1 VIPALRERDII
12 KNGKRLALA
21 CDEVIIMN
29 DGVLGQLTIFSK
41 SAWYWLLLV
50 LTGLSFEGVA
60 LYYQYVLELMP
71 CVMCIQVRIWMMALI
86 LVALAAIWV
95 RRNAF
100 MNLLAHMLTV
110 VIAIGLLERS
120 YQLLG
125 TERGFTFS
133 NCGLDLG
140 MPAWFALDAWFPAL
154 FQVQTSCGYTPEL
167 LFGVTMAEALI
178 VFSAVFLVWSA
189 GMVVLT
195 LLGFWFV
202 VPDPDT
208 GNVA

>member
-1 VIPALRERDII
+1 MQVGMCD
-12 KNGKRLALA
+12 RL
-21 CDEVIIMN
+21 
-29 DGVLGQLTIFSK
+29 TTFSK
-41 SAWYWLLLV
+41 SAWYWMLLV
-50 LTGLSFEGVA
+50 LVGLSLEGVA
-60 LYYQYVLELMP
+60 LYYQYVLEEMP
-71 CVMCIQVRIWMMALI
+71 CVLCIQVRIWVMALI
-86 LVALAAIWV
+86 FVALTAIWM

-133 NCGLDLG
+133 DCGMDLG

-167 LFGVTMAEALI
+167 LFGITMAEALI
-178 VFSAVFLVWSA
+178 VVSAIFLLWSA

-195 LLGFWFV
+195 LLGFQSV
-202 VPDPDT
+202 TSDPGT
-208 GNVA
+208 GRLS

>member
-1 VIPALRERDII
+1 
-12 KNGKRLALA
+12 
-21 CDEVIIMN
+21 MN
-29 DGVLGQLTIFSK
+29 DGVLGRLTIFSK

-50 LTGLSFEGVA
+50 LTGLLFEGVA
-60 LYYQYVLELMP
+60 LYYQYVLEALP
-71 CVMCIQVRIWMMALI
+71 CVLCIQVRIWVMALI
-86 LVALAAIWV
+86 LVALAAIWM

-100 MNLLAHMLTV
+100 MNLLAHLLTV
-110 VIAIGLLERS
+110 LIAIGLLERS

-133 NCGLDLG
+133 DCGLDLG

-178 VFSAVFLVWSA
+178 VISAVLLLWSA

-195 LLGFWFV
+195 LLGFKSV
-202 VPDPDT
+202 VPGPDT
-208 GNVA
+208 GKVS

>member
-1 VIPALRERDII
+1 
-12 KNGKRLALA
+12 
-21 CDEVIIMN
+21 MN
-29 DGVLGQLTIFSK
+29 DGVLGRLTIFSK

-50 LTGLSFEGVA
+50 LTGLLFEGVA
-60 LYYQYVLELMP
+60 LYYQYVLEELP
-71 CVMCIQVRIWMMALI
+71 CVICIQVRIWVMALI
-86 LVALAAIWV
+86 LVALAAIWM

-110 VIAIGLLERS
+110 LIAIGLLERS

-133 NCGLDLG
+133 DCGLDLG

-154 FQVQTSCGYTPEL
+154 FQVQSSCGYTPEL

-178 VFSAVFLVWSA
+178 VISAVLLLWSA

-195 LLGFWFV
+195 LLG
-202 VPDPDT
+202 
-208 GNVA
+208 NKK

>member
-1 VIPALRERDII
+1 MKV
-12 KNGKRLALA
+12 
-21 CDEVIIMN
+21 
-29 DGVLGQLTIFSK
+29 GVLGRLTTFSK
-41 SAWYWLLLV
+41 SAWYWMLLV
-50 LTGLSFEGVA
+50 LVGLSFEGVA
-60 LYYQYVLELMP
+60 LYYQYVLEEMP
-71 CVMCIQVRIWMMALI
+71 CVLCIQVRIWVMALI
-86 LVALAAIWV
+86 FVALMAIWM

-133 NCGLDLG
+133 DCGMDLG

-167 LFGVTMAEALI
+167 LFGITMAEALI
-178 VFSAVFLVWSA
+178 VISAVFLLWSA

-195 LLGFWFV
+195 LLDFQSV
-202 VPDPDT
+202 TPDPDA
-208 GNVA
+208 GKLL

>member
-1 VIPALRERDII
+1 MKV
-12 KNGKRLALA
+12 
-21 CDEVIIMN
+21 
-29 DGVLGQLTIFSK
+29 GVLGRLTTISK

-50 LTGLSFEGVA
+50 LIGLSFEGLA

-86 LVALAAIWV
+86 LVALAAIWI

-100 MNLLAHMLTV
+100 MRLLAHMLTV

-133 NCGLDLG
+133 DCGMDLG

-154 FQVQTSCGYTPEL
+154 FQVQASCGYTPEL
-167 LFGVTMAEALI
+167 LFGITMAEALI
-178 VFSAVFLVWSA
+178 VLSAVFLLWSSA
-189 GMVVLT
+189 MVVLT
-195 LLGFWFV
+195 LLGFQSV
-202 VPDPDT
+202 VPGQDA
-208 GNVA
+208 G

>member
-1 VIPALRERDII
+1 
-12 KNGKRLALA
+12 
-21 CDEVIIMN
+21 MN

>member
-1 VIPALRERDII
+1 MQIGMLDR
-12 KNGKRLALA
+12 
-21 CDEVIIMN
+21 
-29 DGVLGQLTIFSK
+29 LTIFSK
-41 SAWYWLLLV
+41 STGYWILLV
-50 LTGLSFEGVA
+50 LVGLSFEGVA
-60 LYYQYVLELMP
+60 LYYQYVLEEMP
-71 CVMCIQVRIWMMALI
+71 CVLCIQVRIWVVALI
-86 LVALAAIWV
+86 LVALAAIWM

-125 TERGFTFS
+125 TERGFTCRD
-133 NCGLDLG
+133 CGLDLG

-167 LFGVTMAEALI
+167 LFGITMAEALI
-178 VFSAVFLVWSA
+178 VISAIFLLWSA

-195 LLGFWFV
+195 LLGFQSV
-202 VPDPDT
+202 TPDPGT
-208 GNVA
+208 GGLS

>member
-1 VIPALRERDII
+1 MSVGAL
-12 KNGKRLALA
+12 GRL
-21 CDEVIIMN
+21 
-29 DGVLGQLTIFSK
+29 TTFSK

-50 LTGLSFEGVA
+50 VVGLSFESVA

-71 CVMCIQVRIWMMALI
+71 CVMCIQVRIWMAALI
-86 LVALAAIWV
+86 LVALAALWM
-95 RRNAF
+95 RRNTF
-100 MNLLAHMLTV
+100 MILLAHMLTV

-133 NCGLDLG
+133 DCGMDLG
-140 MPAWFALDAWFPAL
+140 MPAWFALDDWFPAL

-167 LFGVTMAEALI
+167 LFGITMAEALI
-178 VFSAVFLVWSA
+178 VFSAVFLVWTA

-195 LLGFWFV
+195 LLDFQSAVSGR
-202 VPDPDT
+202 DA
-208 GNVA
+208 GKL

>member
-1 VIPALRERDII
+1 MQIGMLDR
-12 KNGKRLALA
+12 
-21 CDEVIIMN
+21 
-29 DGVLGQLTIFSK
+29 LTIFSK
-41 SAWYWLLLV
+41 STGYWILLV
-50 LTGLSFEGVA
+50 LVGLSFEGVA
-60 LYYQYVLELMP
+60 LYYQYVLEEMP
-71 CVMCIQVRIWMMALI
+71 CVLCIQVRIWVVALI
-86 LVALAAIWV
+86 LVALAAIWM

-133 NCGLDLG
+133 DCGMDLG

-167 LFGVTMAEALI
+167 LFGITMAEALI
-178 VFSAVFLVWSA
+178 VISAIFLLWSA

-195 LLGFWFV
+195 LLGFQSV
-202 VPDPDT
+202 TPDPGT
-208 GNVA
+208 GGLS